1 MELEIDNVL
10 LTEANRITVH
20 AVRGTAILKSD
31 IKLLHIMAAAAA
43 KQLAQ
48 IYVTMKLCDVSDS
61 GTDSVAV

>member
-31 IKLLHIMAAAAA
+31 IKLPHIMAAAA